1 MISRPAASICCDASA
16 VPGGTI
22 AVMVSSFKTISAC
35 RAVVSPAAS
44 TVPPTMTTGSVGMR
58 FSPSVQ
64 NATLLCRE
72 AIAKSSRCVGDRASP
87 HRSGERTMSEL
98 RVVATGLGFPEGPVA
113 MRDGSVVLVEIER
126 QTVSRVLP
134 DGTVQVI
141 ACTGGGP
148 NGMAVGPD
156 GAFYVCN
163 NGGFAWRLEMG
174 LLRPAMQTS
183 DYTTGRIERVEPKTG
198 AVSVLYDRCGDNPL
212 RGPNDIVF
220 DANGVIYYAL
230 ANGSRIAEVAFPCL
244 TPNGIGLS
252 PDGKVLYVAETEPA
266 RLWAFDIT
274 APGVVN
280 KQGWPS
286 PNGGRLVTG
295 LGGFQRFDSLAVDA
309 TGNVCVA
316 TLITGCISVIAPD
329 GRLVRQ
335 VAMPDPVTTNICF
348 GGADLRTAFV
358 TLSGSGQLV
367 EMDWPEAGLRLPHEA

>member
-1 MISRPAASICCDASA
+1 
-16 VPGGTI
+16 
-22 AVMVSSFKTISAC
+22 
-35 RAVVSPAAS
+35 
-44 TVPPTMTTGSVGMR
+44 
-58 FSPSVQ
+58 
-64 NATLLCRE
+64 
-72 AIAKSSRCVGDRASP
+72 
-87 HRSGERTMSEL
+87 
-98 RVVATGLGFPEGPVA
+98 
-113 MRDGSVVLVEIER
+113 VVLVEIER

-141 ACTGGGP
+141 ARTGGGP
-148 NGMAVGPD
+148 NGMAVGAD

-174 LLRPAMQTS
+174 LLRPAMQAS
-183 DYTTGRIERVEPKTG
+183 DYTTGRIERVDPATC
-198 AVSVLYDRCGDNPL
+198 AVSVLYDRCGANKL
-212 RGPNDIVF
+212 NGPNDIVF
-220 DANGVIYYAL
+220 DANGGFYFTDLGKTRARDRDHGVIYYAL
-230 ANGSRIAEVAFPCL
+230 ADGSKIVEVAFPCL

-252 PDGKVLYVAETEPA
+252 PDGRVLYVAETEPA

-274 APGVVN
+274 EPGAVR

-286 PNGGRLVTG
+286 PNSGRLVAG

-309 TGNVCVA
+309 AGNICVA

-348 GGADLRTAFV
+348 GGPDLRTAYV

-367 EMDWPEAGLRLPHEA
+367 AMDWPEAGLRLAHEA